1 VGERKREVVEFR
13 YRSWYKE
20 AIRESE
26 EKPFVIIYDLKCEKN
41 HKFEGWFNDRAAYE
55 AQKARKLITCPICG
69 SSGVEMVPSTISIM
83 GKDMKDVGQG
93 KSKEISPLKA
103 VQLFQEFI
111 NRNFDD
117 VGDRFAEVA
126 MKIHKG
132 EEERRN
138 IKGTTTKED
147 EESLKEAGVEFFKIS
162 VPKLDS

>member
-1 VGERKREVVEFR
+1 
-13 YRSWYKE
+13 
-20 AIRESE
+20 
-26 EKPFVIIYDLKCEKN
+26 VIIYDLKCDKN

-55 AQKARKLITCPICG
+55 GQKARKLITCPICG

-83 GKDMKDVGQG
+83 GRETKDAGQG

-117 VGDRFAEVA
+117 VGDKFAEVA
-126 MKIHKG
+126 LKIHKG

-147 EESLKEAGVEFFKIS
+147 EDTLKEAGVEFFKIS